1 MSRSPNAYFNNH
13 QRNELDTIMMTLLKF
28 VDAEW
33 GWNPYSKCW
42 AEYLDPNKGMY
53 QIISTTS
60 VIQCH
65 EDTPEDA
72 ILLHTEF

>member
-1 MSRSPNAYFNNH
+1 MYRWQSILNLKA
-13 QRNELDTIMMTLLKF
+13 TLPMIPDFK
-28 VDAEW
+28 
-33 GWNPYSKCW
+33 

-53 QIISTTS
+53 QTISTTG

-72 ILLHTEF
+72 ILFHTES